1 MPEAK
6 DDLPLSPYFVLDL
19 TRARAG
25 PTAARQLADWGANVI
40 KVEELTKPG
49 DEDNAWDLR
58 HGSDFQNLH
67 RNKRSLT
74 LNLKDPA
81 GVAIFKKLADKA
93 DVVIE
98 NYRPDVKHRLGID
111 YETLKKTNPRLV
123 YASISGF
130 GQDGPYAKRPGL
142 DQIAQGMSGL
152 MSITGMPGTEPTR
165 VGIAISDSGSGVYLS
180 FGIMVALLQRE
191 AHRRW
196 PMGQYVAGAGV
207 GRADGFSGGAL
218 SHQRRSSGA
227 SRQRSPDGGAA
238 RRIQNV

>member
-1 MPEAK
+1 MPEVK

-81 GVAIFKKLADKA
+81 GLAIFKKMADINLNHVPYRGAGPALTDVVAGQVQVMFASSAPALPQIRSGRLRPLGISSLKRSAIAPEIPTIEESGLPGFEAITIFGLVAPAKTPPSIVELLNSAVHKAMRGQDVEDSLKTLGA
-93 DVVIE
+93 DVAVST
-98 NYRPDVKHRLGID
+98 PG
-111 YETLKKTNPRLV
+111 
-123 YASISGF
+123 AF
-130 GQDGPYAKRPGL
+130 GDLIQSEAKRWGEL
-142 DQIAQGMSGL
+142 V
-152 MSITGMPGTEPTR
+152 R
-165 VGIAISDSGSGVYLS
+165 
-180 FGIMVALLQRE
+180 ALNLQVE
-191 AHRRW
+191 
-196 PMGQYVAGAGV
+196 
-207 GRADGFSGGAL
+207 
-218 SHQRRSSGA
+218 
-227 SRQRSPDGGAA
+227 
-238 RRIQNV
+238 

>member
-1 MPEAK
+1 MFGTLSSPPRSKREAVSPPSGEFMNTASSN
-6 DDLPLSPYFVLDL
+6 LPLSPYFVLDL

-81 GVAIFKKLADKA
+81 GLAIFKRMADKA

-98 NYRPDVKHRLGID
+98 NYHPDVK
-111 YETLKKTNPRLV
+111 
-123 YASISGF
+123 
-130 GQDGPYAKRPGL
+130 
-142 DQIAQGMSGL
+142 
-152 MSITGMPGTEPTR
+152 
-165 VGIAISDSGSGVYLS
+165 
-180 FGIMVALLQRE
+180 
-191 AHRRW
+191 
-196 PMGQYVAGAGV
+196 
-207 GRADGFSGGAL
+207 
-218 SHQRRSSGA
+218 
-227 SRQRSPDGGAA
+227 
-238 RRIQNV
+238 